1 MPTRVFITGTPVPVN
16 VTVMLAASSP
26 TTVTA
31 PVASVA
37 STSVA
42 PLATPVPRA
51 NTGFTTKVSIVKVI
65 ALDPLTLPA
74 GSV

>member
-1 MPTRVFITGTPVPVN
+1 MPVRVFGTEPSAPTN
-16 VTVMLAASSP
+16 VTVMLAFSSP
-26 TTVTA
+26 TTVTT
-31 PVASVA
+31 PVACVA
-37 STSVA
+37 SASVA